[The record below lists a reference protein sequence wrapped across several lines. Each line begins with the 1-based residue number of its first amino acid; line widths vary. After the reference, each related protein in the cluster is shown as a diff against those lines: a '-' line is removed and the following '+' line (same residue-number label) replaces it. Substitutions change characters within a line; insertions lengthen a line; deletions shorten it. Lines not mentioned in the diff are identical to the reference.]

1 MYIYRIILDGLILS
15 FLMAVTIISI
25 LRLNPRYEMKSYP
38 KEILNEVEPQTEEEK
53 QGFLRIALPM
63 MILIFIFLVDR
74 VRSAYLNSYV
84 TYVLLFLHTFFILMI
99 WNTIDLLFMDW
110 LLFCTITPNFIILPG
125 TKGNKGYKNYK
136 YHFIGFL
143 KGIVISA
150 FCSLAI
156 AAIVMII

>member
-84 TYVLLFLHTFFILMI
+84 TYALLFLHTFFILMI
-99 WNTIDLLFMDW
+99 WNTIDLLFMEW

>member
-74 VRSAYLNSYV
+74 VRSAYLNLYV

-110 LLFCTITPNFIILPG
+110 LLFCTITPNFIIFPG

-136 YHFIGFL
+136 YHFIGLL

>member
-74 VRSAYLNSYV
+74 VRSAYLNLYV

-110 LLFCTITPNFIILPG
+110 LLFCTITPNFIIFPG